1 MMRDMKKKINPR
13 YSVSD
18 EETFP
23 TLLPFSL
30 CLNLVVFEQSPAAV
44 TMQELMPW
52 DHPYLSG
59 VLRAE
64 R

>member
-1 MMRDMKKKINPR
+1 MYLFDIELRF
-13 YSVSD
+13 SVFFYLIVS
-18 EETFP
+18 
-23 TLLPFSL
+23 
-30 CLNLVVFEQSPAAV
+30 
-44 TMQELMPW
+44 QELMPW